1 MGAELEA
8 DGKALVRSSVL
19 RQHGHYLG
27 ELFVHDVADAFEGL
41 QCVFVQAS
49 SFSSGSVDEVIAV
62 EVPGRVRLCDDGLVA
77 AEGPRLLIRPDIP
90 GIHSEISRCTAV
102 KNP

>member
-41 QCVFVQAS
+41 QCVVT
-49 SFSSGSVDEVIAV
+49 FSCRRRPSPLAV
-62 EVPGRVRLCDDGLVA
+62 
-77 AEGPRLLIRPDIP
+77 
-90 GIHSEISRCTAV
+90 SM
-102 KNP
+102 K